1 MYAHVCPQVEVEGES
16 LSTALKSALERL
28 LPGVNQLVSLQ
39 LAALYKSLS
48 TFGADMYPKEKQV
61 NIDNMVQI
69 QEL

>member
-1 MYAHVCPQVEVEGES
+1 MYAYVCPQVEVEGES

-28 LPGVNQLVSLQ
+28 LPGVNQLVALQ

-48 TFGADMYPKEKQV
+48 TFRANMYPKKKKV